1 MLAGT
6 ILREGD
12 VVPSVRFVD
21 GATGGGTDL
30 ARYRQRAS
38 VVLAFLHAGCT
49 ACRAYAGAIA
59 AAGADLEWA
68 GAVARAVVPTD
79 EELSLPVLVDA
90 SGAATSTLLDGEGGP
105 PFVLVLD
112 RYGAATAAYGASD
125 HRFPPVEEIVAT
137 LTHLAIQCPECGVS
151 HWPEVDER

>member
-6 ILREGD
+6 ILREGH

-21 GATGGGTDL
+21 GATGDGTDL
-30 ARYRQRAS
+30 ARFRQRAS

-49 ACRAYAGAIA
+49 ACRAYADAIA

-68 GAVARAVVPTD
+68 GAVARAVVPT
-79 EELSLPVLVDA
+79 EVELALPVLVDA
-90 SGAATSTLLDGEGGP
+90 SGATSALLGDDGGP

-112 RYGAATAAYGASD
+112 RYGAATAAYDASD
-125 HRFPPVEEIVAT
+125 HRFPSVEEIVAT

-151 HWPEVDER
+151 HWPEADEG